1 MEKNIFEK
9 FFLTNYL
16 KKSSSDSNSNNNRIN
31 TSKSVISSNLNYNL
45 TTTSNGNNINYDLSM
60 NFQNIFNCYVLPY
73 LNIKDVI
80 NLKLTNKLLNFL
92 INEKGIKYTILSN
105 SIKNNFTPNQ
115 YYNIWSYYMNLEAYK
130 ENILKN
136 DKNEKINEIEYY
148 NNLKQTVINI
158 KNSNENDK
166 KTHIGQLKEN
176 FDTISRDIT
185 RTYHNDFFTKENG
198 IEMLKNNLECIN
210 AAPNSLGYIQ
220 GMNFIS
226 GGFIYILKD
235 EIKSYYL
242 FSCLLYTYDLKN
254 LYSYNTPDYNIR
266 VYQLNYYVKKY
277 FPEIFYHFKKE
288 NLPFDLLYSNWIIT
302 IFSNYFDINNLY
314 YPFTLFI
321 LNKWKGIIK
330 LCLLLINDLKDKLI
344 NINLE
349 ELSKLMQN
357 IHETKNIKLFHNL
370 EKNFNLY
377 FKFKVTNQELKN
389 LRDDYY
395 IDLAKNKLENIKFE
409 SWENDQKNALNE
421 YLTDKKKLEI
431 NVKKDIENYKKLNEE
446 INLKYL
452 IALKNYNIQ
461 NKIINNLKINIDKIA
476 NEKYSYEE
484 LFNFYKINI
493 KSIKNKIE
501 IKNLKNDF
509 KIKKKSHE
517 EKNKIEILTKEMN
530 KIIEKY
536 TPILNDYLNKTEL
549 LYNKINNIDKYKF
562 ELENLEKKKL
572 NRKIDMENYLIMYE
586 KKNNELIKELCEKLK
601 LSENFKK
608 NNKF

>member
-1 MEKNIFEK
+1 
-9 FFLTNYL
+9 
-16 KKSSSDSNSNNNRIN
+16 
-31 TSKSVISSNLNYNL
+31 
-45 TTTSNGNNINYDLSM
+45 
-60 NFQNIFNCYVLPY
+60 
-73 LNIKDVI
+73 
-80 NLKLTNKLLNFL
+80 
-92 INEKGIKYTILSN
+92 
-105 SIKNNFTPNQ
+105 
-115 YYNIWSYYMNLEAYK
+115 
-130 ENILKN
+130 
-136 DKNEKINEIEYY
+136 
-148 NNLKQTVINI
+148 
-158 KNSNENDK
+158 
-166 KTHIGQLKEN
+166 
-176 FDTISRDIT
+176 
-185 RTYHNDFFTKENG
+185 
-198 IEMLKNNLECIN
+198 
-210 AAPNSLGYIQ
+210 
-220 GMNFIS
+220 
-226 GGFIYILKD
+226 
-235 EIKSYYL
+235 
-242 FSCLLYTYDLKN
+242 
-254 LYSYNTPDYNIR
+254 
-266 VYQLNYYVKKY
+266 
-277 FPEIFYHFKKE
+277 
-288 NLPFDLLYSNWIIT
+288 
-302 IFSNYFDINNLY
+302 
-314 YPFTLFI
+314 
-321 LNKWKGIIK
+321 
-330 LCLLLINDLKDKLI
+330 LKDKLI